1 MKFVKV
7 FTTEFAE
14 KNMSTHREINIVKSN
29 KMLCELII
37 SKLCV
42 LCGFNSFA
50 RGSYA

>member
-7 FTTEFAE
+7 FITEFSE
-14 KNMSTHREINIVKSN
+14 ERMRTQREINIVKSN

-37 SKLCV
+37 PELRV
-42 LCGFNSFA
+42 LCGSNSFA